1 MGRLRLS
8 GVVRPQRRRGRGFT
22 LFEFAVV
29 ASIFAVLITVALER
43 VAYYRHAG
51 DEAAVQAL
59 LINMRSA
66 LSGKVMALQAQG
78 REQEIDALAGANPV
92 TWLERV
98 PNNYVGELTDGAAKS
113 VKAGNWYFDPTQQ
126 KLIFVRG
133 EQGNLLNGASKNICF
148 KVELLRLPS
157 KNANAERQPGNDPG
171 VALIEVPE

>member
-1 MGRLRLS
+1 MDHLRLP
-8 GVVRPQRRRGRGFT
+8 GVVRPQRRWERGFT

-29 ASIFAVLITVALER
+29 ACIFGVLMVVALER
-43 VAYYRHAG
+43 VAYYRRAG

-78 REQEIDALAGANPV
+78 REREIDALAGANPV
-92 TWLERV
+92 TWLER
-98 PNNYVGELTDGAAKS
+98 PPGNYVGELTQDAAKN
-113 VKAGNWYFDPTQQ
+113 VKAGNWYFDPAQQ

-133 EQGNLLNGASKNICF
+133 EQGNLLNGASGNICF
-148 KVELLRLPS
+148 KVELLRLPL
-157 KNANAERQPGNDPG
+157 KNANAGRQPGNDPG

>member
-1 MGRLRLS
+1 MGRLRFGS
-8 GVVRPQRRRGRGFT
+8 VVRPQRRREQGIT

-29 ASIFAVLITVALER
+29 ACIFAVLITVALER
-43 VAYYRHAG
+43 VAYYRRAG
-51 DEAAVQAL
+51 DEAGVQAL

-78 REQEIDALAGANPV
+78 REKEIAALAGANPV
-92 TWLERV
+92 TWLERA
-98 PNNYVGELTDGAAKS
+98 PSNYVGELTDGAAKS

-133 EQGNLLNGASKNICF
+133 GQGNLLNGASRNIYF

-157 KNANAERQPGNDPG
+157 KTANAERQPGNDPG

>member
-1 MGRLRLS
+1 MGHLRFGS
-8 GVVRPQRRRGRGFT
+8 VVRPQRRRGPGFT

-78 REQEIDALAGANPV
+78 KEKEIDALAGANPV
-92 TWLERV
+92 TWLERI

-133 EQGNLLNGASKNICF
+133 GQGNLLNGASRNICF

-157 KNANAERQPGNDPG
+157 KTANAVRQPGIDPG
-171 VALIEVPE
+171 IALNEVPE